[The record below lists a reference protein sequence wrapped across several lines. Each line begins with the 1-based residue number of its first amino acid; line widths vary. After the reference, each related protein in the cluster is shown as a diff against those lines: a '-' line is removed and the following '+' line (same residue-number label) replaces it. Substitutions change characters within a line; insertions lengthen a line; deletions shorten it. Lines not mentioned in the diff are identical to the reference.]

1 MKDWVLNLPCNTA
14 SSGGSA
20 GPHCRPL
27 GAPAGDGEATKVCR
41 WDNVTLGGH
50 CSTGTFESPWRSLE
64 MGVRMA
70 GPWPPAFFGFQQSDA
85 FTIDARVLLLLGVSE
100 HFQALLVDGGRKDL
114 DTWWWWWWW
123 VGCGVRTSTRALV
136 VPARPC

>member
-1 MKDWVLNLPCNTA
+1 MLNLPCNTA

-27 GAPAGDGEATKVCR
+27 GAPAGDGRATKVCR

-85 FTIDARVLLLLGVSE
+85 FTTDARVLLLLGVSE

-114 DTWWWWWWW
+114 DPW
-123 VGCGVRTSTRALV
+123 SF
-136 VPARPC
+136 PARPC